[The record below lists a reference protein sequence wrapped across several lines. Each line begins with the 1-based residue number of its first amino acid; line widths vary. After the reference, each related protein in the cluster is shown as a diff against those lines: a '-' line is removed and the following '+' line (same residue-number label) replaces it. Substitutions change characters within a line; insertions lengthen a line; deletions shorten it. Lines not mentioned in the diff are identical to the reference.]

1 MKRIF
6 KKEEATQVVD
16 QGAEEIAA
24 LREVILDQKIPAE
37 VEKILLKEIARL
49 EKINPASAEYT
60 IGLNHIDYVI
70 TLPWNRYTQDNLD
83 IQRAAKILDSDHYGL
98 GEIKERIL
106 EHLAVRQMKLSRK
119 NTILVVDDEQIT
131 RMNLE
136 HVLSKEGYEVST
148 ADGGTQALEFLKKN
162 TMDLVITDLKMDKID
177 GMALL
182 ERIKASSPST
192 EVIIISGY
200 ATVLT
205 AVDAIKRGSFHFI
218 PKPLKLDDIRETV
231 KKALSKKTGLVEAKG
246 PVICFAGPPGTGKTS
261 LGQSIAQSLE
271 RKFVRISLA
280 GVKDEADIRGH
291 RRSYAG
297 ALAGRIIQEIRRA
310 ESLNP
315 VLMLDEIDKIGQDF
329 KGDPASALLEV
340 LDPQQNS
347 KFIDHYLD
355 IPFDLSKVMFIATAN
370 MVARI
375 PGPLLDRFEVISMSG
390 YTIEEKIHIVQR
402 HLIPRAK
409 EDTGL
414 SGFDLKFT
422 ENALRIIIR
431 EYTREAG
438 LRGLERKI
446 AAICRK
452 IARQYLDT
460 PNGSRQIKID
470 ESAVEKYLGPAQYH
484 YEIAG
489 TRDRVGCATGLAWT
503 ESGGEI
509 IFVETTRMMG
519 AERLIL
525 TGYLGEIM
533 KESAQAALSYIRSH
547 TEQFGLA
554 PDFFQGR
561 DIHVH
566 VPSGAIPKDGPS
578 AGMTIAV
585 ALVSL
590 LKDIPCPRDTAMTGE
605 VTLSGRILPVGGIR
619 EKLLAAKTAGIK
631 TIIFPAKNQ
640 AEIVAMDETLKQ
652 GINIITAA
660 ELDEV
665 IRQVLGMDAVDS
677 APASK
682 YYDKSRRI
690 NS

>member
-1 MKRIF
+1 M
-6 KKEEATQVVD
+6 
-16 QGAEEIAA
+16 
-24 LREVILDQKIPAE
+24 
-37 VEKILLKEIARL
+37 
-49 EKINPASAEYT
+49 
-60 IGLNHIDYVI
+60 
-70 TLPWNRYTQDNLD
+70 
-83 IQRAAKILDSDHYGL
+83 
-98 GEIKERIL
+98 
-106 EHLAVRQMKLSRK
+106 
-119 NTILVVDDEQIT
+119 
-131 RMNLE
+131 
-136 HVLSKEGYEVST
+136 
-148 ADGGTQALEFLKKN
+148 
-162 TMDLVITDLKMDKID
+162 
-177 GMALL
+177 
-182 ERIKASSPST
+182 
-192 EVIIISGY
+192 
-200 ATVLT
+200 
-205 AVDAIKRGSFHFI
+205 
-218 PKPLKLDDIRETV
+218 
-231 KKALSKKTGLVEAKG
+231 
-246 PVICFAGPPGTGKTS
+246 
-261 LGQSIAQSLE
+261 
-271 RKFVRISLA
+271 
-280 GVKDEADIRGH
+280 KDEADIRGH

-340 LDPQQNS
+340 LDPQQNA

-390 YTIEEKIHIVQR
+390 YTIEEKIHIAQR
-402 HLIPRAK
+402 HLIPRAM

-414 SGFDLKFT
+414 SGFDLEFT
-422 ENALRIIIR
+422 QNALCAIIR
-431 EYTREAG
+431 EHTREAG

-446 AAICRK
+446 SAICRK
-452 IARQYLDT
+452 IARRYLNT

-470 ESAVEKYLGPAQYH
+470 QGTVEKLLGPAGFH

-525 TGYLGEIM
+525 TGYLGEVM

-547 TEQFGLA
+547 TEQFGLTT
-554 PDFFQGR
+554 DFFQGR

-585 ALVSL
+585 ALISL
-590 LKDIPCPRDTAMTGE
+590 LKDIPCPRDMAMTGE

-640 AEIVAMDETLKQ
+640 AEITAMDAGLKQ
-652 GINIITAA
+652 GIKIFTAG

-665 IRQVLGMDAVDS
+665 IRQVLGIEATT
-677 APASK
+677 
-682 YYDKSRRI
+682 
-690 NS
+690 N

>member
-1 MKRIF
+1 VKRIF
-6 KKEEATQVVD
+6 KKEEETEVID
-16 QGAEEIAA
+16 TRAEEIAA
-24 LREVILDQKIPAE
+24 LREAVLDQSMPVE
-37 VEKILLKEIARL
+37 VEKILFKEVDRL
-49 EKINPASAEYT
+49 EKINPTAVEYT
-60 IGLNHIDYVI
+60 IGLNHIDYVT

-83 IQRAAKILDSDHYGL
+83 IRRAEQILNSDHYGL
-98 GEIKERIL
+98 EEIKERIL

-148 ADGGTQALEFLKKN
+148 ADGGTQALEFLKGK
-162 TMDLVITDLKMDKID
+162 TVDLVITDLKMDKID

-182 ERIKASSPST
+182 ERIKATSPST

-231 KKALSKKTGLVEAKG
+231 KKALGKKTGLVEAKG

-340 LDPQQNS
+340 LDPQQNA

-390 YTIEEKIHIVQR
+390 YTIEEKTHIAQR
-402 HLIPRAK
+402 HLIPRAMA
-409 EDTGL
+409 DTGL
-414 SGFDLKFT
+414 SGFDLEFT
-422 ENALRIIIR
+422 QNALCAIIR
-431 EYTREAG
+431 EHTREAG

-446 AAICRK
+446 SAICRK
-452 IARQYLDT
+452 IARRYLNT

-470 ESAVEKYLGPAQYH
+470 QGTVEKLLGPAGFH

-525 TGYLGEIM
+525 TGHLGEVM

-547 TEQFGLA
+547 TEQLGLGA
-554 PDFFQGR
+554 DFFQGR

-585 ALVSL
+585 ALISL
-590 LKDIPCPRDTAMTGE
+590 LKEIPCPRDMAMTGE

-640 AEIVAMDETLKQ
+640 AEITAMDAGLKQ
-652 GINIITAA
+652 GIKIFTAG

-665 IRQVLGMDAVDS
+665 IRQVLGMNF
-677 APASK
+677 
-682 YYDKSRRI
+682 
-690 NS
+690 NSFNF

>member
-6 KKEEATQVVD
+6 KKEEETEVID
-16 QGAEEIAA
+16 TRAEEIAA
-24 LREVILDQKIPAE
+24 LREAVLDQSMPVE
-37 VEKILLKEIARL
+37 VEKILFKEVDRL
-49 EKINPASAEYT
+49 EKINPTAVEYT
-60 IGLNHIDYVI
+60 IGLNHIDYVT

-83 IQRAAKILDSDHYGL
+83 IRRAEQILNSDHYGL
-98 GEIKERIL
+98 EEIKERIL

-148 ADGGTQALEFLKKN
+148 ADGGTQALEFLKGK
-162 TMDLVITDLKMDKID
+162 TVDLVITDLKMDKID

-182 ERIKASSPST
+182 ERIKATSPST

-231 KKALSKKTGLVEAKG
+231 KKALGKKTGLVEAKG

-340 LDPQQNS
+340 LDPQQNA

-390 YTIEEKIHIVQR
+390 YTIEEKTHIAQR
-402 HLIPRAK
+402 HLIPRAM

-414 SGFDLKFT
+414 SGFDLEFT
-422 ENALRIIIR
+422 QNALCAIIR
-431 EYTREAG
+431 EHTREAG

-446 AAICRK
+446 SAICRK
-452 IARQYLDT
+452 IARRYLNT

-470 ESAVEKYLGPAQYH
+470 QGTVEKLLGPAGFH

-525 TGYLGEIM
+525 TGHLGEVM

-547 TEQFGLA
+547 TEQLGLGA
-554 PDFFQGR
+554 DFFQGR

-585 ALVSL
+585 ALISL
-590 LKDIPCPRDTAMTGE
+590 LKDIPCPRDMAMTGE

-640 AEIVAMDETLKQ
+640 AEITAMDAGLKQ
-652 GINIITAA
+652 GIKIFTAG

-665 IRQVLGMDAVDS
+665 IRQVLGMNF
-677 APASK
+677 
-682 YYDKSRRI
+682 
-690 NS
+690 NSFNF

>member
-6 KKEEATQVVD
+6 KKEEETQVVD
-16 QGAEEIAA
+16 TGAEEIAA
-24 LREVILDQKIPAE
+24 LREAVLEQRIPAE
-37 VEKILLKEIARL
+37 VEKILLKEVDRL
-49 EKINPASAEYT
+49 EKINPTAAEYT
-60 IGLNHIDYVI
+60 IGLNHIDYVT

-83 IQRAAKILDSDHYGL
+83 IQRAEKILNSDHYGL
-98 GEIKERIL
+98 DEIKERIL

-148 ADGGTQALEFLKKN
+148 ADGGTQALAFLKNK
-162 TMDLVITDLKMDKID
+162 TVDLVITDLKMDKID

-182 ERIKASSPST
+182 ERIKATSPST

-231 KKALSKKTGLVEAKG
+231 KKALGKKTGLVEAKG

-370 MVARI
+370 MVTRI

-390 YTIEEKIHIVQR
+390 YTIEEKTHIAQR
-402 HLIPRAK
+402 HLIPRAM

-414 SGFDLKFT
+414 SGFALEFT
-422 ENALRIIIR
+422 HNALCAIIR
-431 EYTREAG
+431 AHTREAG

-446 AAICRK
+446 SAICRK
-452 IARQYLDT
+452 VARRFLNT
-460 PNGSRQIKID
+460 PNASRKIKID
-470 ESAVEKYLGPAQYH
+470 ESTVEKLLGPARYH

-489 TRDRVGCATGLAWT
+489 AQDRVGCATGLAWT

-547 TEQFGLA
+547 TEQLGLGA
-554 PDFFQGR
+554 DFFQGR

-590 LKDIPCPRDTAMTGE
+590 LKEIPCPRDMAMTGE

-619 EKLLAAKTAGIK
+619 DKLLAAKTAGIK

-640 AEIVAMDETLKQ
+640 AEIAAMDDSLKQ
-652 GINIITAA
+652 GIEIFTAG

-665 IRQVLGMDAVDS
+665 IQQVLGQA
-677 APASK
+677 AIHPALAEPLTK
-682 YYDKSRRI
+682 QIRQ
-690 NS
+690 